1 MKRTLLTLF
10 ISISLLN
17 LVAQPKKTVAGISGP
32 LVDDRVELLSIA
44 SRLAE
49 YDEYINDINKQYV
62 QDIHA
67 YFDKYKDH
75 PLVKYLRMV
84 RDTNDIGF
92 DAVAGMSIHVG
103 HAPGFKPL
111 VTFTADVPEKRW
123 GAAPALKCAALMA
136 QFYHDTHFAEFFK
149 AHQAMY
155 DTAVSRF
162 NLVYRQLDLSW
173 YPAYYG
179 IPPRG
184 SFDIVLGLGNG
195 GANYGPKVVYPDG
208 REESYAVMGCWKF
221 DNDGKPSFDDAD
233 YLPTLIHEFNHSYVN
248 YLIEQHRQQFQ
259 SAGEKIFAAA
269 GAKMQRMAYGNWKT
283 MLDEALVRA
292 SVIRYMIDH
301 QMSPDKINR
310 ETQLQLYSGFVWID
324 KLVDLLAAYES
335 DRKTYPTLDS
345 FMPKLVEFYTSVGQN
360 INQIQADY
368 SKTLVHVT
376 ALDPAINKDTT
387 VSPAL
392 TQIKVSFDKALAGKG
407 MSINYGP
414 SGKEHFPGIKL
425 IGYTDDNKAI
435 LLQLTLKPKTSYEF
449 VLTGLS
455 FKTPDGHPLESYL
468 VSFKTGE

>member
-1 MKRTLLTLF
+1 MKRTFLTLL
-10 ISISLLN
+10 ISLSFFN
-17 LVAQPKKTVAGISGP
+17 LFAQSKAAAGISGP

-49 YDEYINDINKQYV
+49 YDEYSDDANKLYV
-62 QDIHA
+62 QDIHTR
-67 YFDKYKDH
+67 FDKYKDH

-84 RDTNDIGF
+84 RDTNSIGF
-92 DAVAGMSIHVG
+92 DAVATMSIHVG

-111 VTFTADVPEKRW
+111 VTFTADVPDKRW
-123 GAAPALKCAALMA
+123 GAGAALKCDSLMA
-136 QFYHDTHFAEFFK
+136 QFYQDTHFAEFFK
-149 AHQAMY
+149 AHQTMY

-184 SFDIVLGLGNG
+184 SFNIVLGFGNG

-208 REESYAVMGCWKF
+208 HEESYAIMGCWKF
-221 DNDGKPSFDDAD
+221 DNDGKPSFDDVD

-248 YLIEQHRQQFQ
+248 YLIEQHRRQFQ
-259 SAGEKIFAAA
+259 SAGEKIYAAV
-269 GAKMQRMAYGNWKT
+269 GPKMQRLAYANWKT

-301 QMSPDKINR
+301 QMSQDKIDH
-310 ETQLQLYSGFVWID
+310 ETQQQLYIGFVWID
-324 KLVDLLAAYES
+324 KLVDLLGAYES

-345 FMPKLVEFYTSVGQN
+345 FMPKLVEFYTSVAGN
-360 INQIQADY
+360 MNQILADY
-368 SKTLVHVT
+368 SKSMVHVT
-376 ALDPAINKDTT
+376 AIEPALSKDST
-387 VSPAL
+387 VSPGL
-392 TQIKVSFDKALAGKG
+392 TQIKVYFDKALVGKG

-414 SGKEHFPGIKL
+414 AGKEHYPGIKSVS
-425 IGYTDDNKAI
+425 YTDDKKAI
-435 LLQLTLKPKTSYEF
+435 LLQFMLKPKTTYEF